1 MKGKTINQTQH
12 ADWLTSDTR
21 VSAASIPPLFPFDRT
36 VVSINCVSL
45 TIISMS
51 SAIVDDG
58 ETSIS
63 ISLPDAIIDATPAII
78 FGSQIIVSEM
88 PIIIF
93 TTETL
98 ISGDHQTPANQG
110 VTDGSNEITISV
122 PETII
127 GRAETIRSI
136 LQIRISK
143 RKAIISERIVV
154 IDGLYMIIAGPDSI
168 ISVPDSIIYIQEA
181 MMSIAETK
189 ISTTQTDFPKGDTV
203 ISAFPMSFLAA
214 EVIISASR
222 KPPARMRQFDWNSFS
237 FSSPDTIHSSAGY
250 RAWRPKISR
259 PRLCRSCGRPTS

>member
-63 ISLPDAIIDATPAII
+63 ISPAINSVNDSVFSASGTIIRATSAIIVLLQRTISLPDAIIDATPAII

-110 VTDGSNEITISV
+110 VPDGSNEITISV

-136 LQIRISK
+136 LQIRIAK

-154 IDGLYMIIAGPDSI
+154 IDGLYMIIAG
-168 ISVPDSIIYIQEA
+168 PDSIIYIQEA

-203 ISAFPMSFLAA
+203 ISAFP
-214 EVIISASR
+214 
-222 KPPARMRQFDWNSFS
+222 
-237 FSSPDTIHSSAGY
+237 
-250 RAWRPKISR
+250 
-259 PRLCRSCGRPTS
+259 

>member
-93 TTETL
+93 STETL

-110 VTDGSNEITISV
+110 VPDGSNEITISV

-154 IDGLYMIIAGPDSI
+154 IDGLYLIIAGPDSI
-168 ISVPDSIIYIQEA
+168 IYIHEA
-181 MMSIAETK
+181 MMSIVDTTM
-189 ISTTQTDFPKGDTV
+189 STTQTDFLKGDTV

-214 EVIISASR
+214 EVISSRYSLSCAVVLSA
-222 KPPARMRQFDWNSFS
+222 AR
-237 FSSPDTIHSSAGY
+237 SSAQQ
-250 RAWRPKISR
+250 
-259 PRLCRSCGRPTS
+259 TSNHHIKTVIILMENKNWFMIKDNPLAPY